1 MTSEHPV
8 EQLAKAAGR
17 SVFGTDPDGYHAGRV
32 GYPDDLYDGLFARCA
47 ANPDILEI
55 AAGTGLATEALL
67 ARNPASLL
75 LVEADPELA
84 VYLAKRFADPRVRI
98 VNGAFPDTPFDG
110 KFDLAIT
117 AAAFHWM
124 EPSAALARV
133 RQVLRPGGVWSM
145 WWNSYRN
152 PGIGDVFAD
161 ATVPLLDGIALP
173 PSMTSTQ
180 HYSLDIALH
189 TQTLLDAGFI
199 DIQHHVYR
207 LERVLDAAQVRAL
220 YASYSFVRAL
230 PENQRIAL
238 LDRLTN
244 LVETEFAGKA
254 PNFILTAAY
263 SATTGKC
270 R

>member
-1 MTSEHPV
+1 MTSERPV

-17 SVFGTDPDGYHAGRV
+17 TVFGTDPDGYHAGRV

-55 AAGTGLATEALL
+55 AAGTGLATEAML
-67 ARNPASLL
+67 ARDPASML

-98 VNGAFPDTPFDG
+98 VNGAFPDAPFGG
-110 KFDLAIT
+110 KFDLAVT

-124 EPSAALARV
+124 EPGAALARV

-152 PGIGDVFAD
+152 LGIGDRFAD
-161 ATVPLLDGIALP
+161 ASLPLLEGIALP
-173 PSMTSTQ
+173 PSMTATQ
-180 HYSLDIALH
+180 HYSLDAALH
-189 TQTLLDAGFI
+189 TQTLVEAGFN
-199 DIQHHVYR
+199 DVQHNVYR
-207 LERVLDAAQVRAL
+207 RERVLDAAQMRAL

-230 PENQRIAL
+230 PELQRSTL
-238 LDRLTN
+238 LDRLAD
-244 LVETEFAGKA
+244 LVETGFAGSA
-254 PNFILTAAY
+254 PNIILTAIY
-263 SATTGKC
+263 SANT
-270 R
+270 